1 MLGAGAV
8 LIEDVIASV
17 SNGAAGRNMISAEER
32 VRKLEGR
39 LTGRS
44 GRPPVSPRDLN
55 PRFAGLPGAARE
67 TTTDST
73 QPPGPPATRCEIDSS
88 TLSWKDVRTHA
99 NISNR
104 HACALLHTPNRD
116 LVDHC
121 KCILSLAT
129 LF

>member
-1 MLGAGAV
+1 MLGVGAV
-8 LIEDVIASV
+8 QIEDVIASV

-44 GRPPVSPRDLN
+44 GRPPVSPCDLN

-73 QPPGPPATRCEIDSS
+73 RSPGPPATRRALDTS
-88 TLSWKDVRTHA
+88 TVIWKGVQNART
-99 NISNR
+99 NSNR
-104 HACALLHTPNRD
+104 HACAGMQQA
-116 LVDHC
+116 
-121 KCILSLAT
+121 LAHERSC
-129 LF
+129 